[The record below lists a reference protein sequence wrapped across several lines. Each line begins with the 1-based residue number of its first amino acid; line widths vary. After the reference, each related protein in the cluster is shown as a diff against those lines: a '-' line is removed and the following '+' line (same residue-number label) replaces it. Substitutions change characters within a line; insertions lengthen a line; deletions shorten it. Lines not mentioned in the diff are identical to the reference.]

1 MLRTRNLPAYRDLLV
16 LFTKYGRK
24 DFHVTLDKDEILS
37 ANEPEGE
44 IEPEVKLRAEAFAK
58 ALKDLGPTYVKF
70 GQLLSTRP
78 DIVPR
83 EYIDALEQL
92 QDAVEPFSYAEVE
105 KTIEEELGVRISK
118 AFQSFDSTPLAAASL
133 GQAHKAVLRDG
144 REVVVKVQ
152 RPNVREQVKHD
163 LEVFAEIAGTIE
175 EHSDV
180 GRKMNLVATLE
191 QVRMTMTNELN
202 YLQEARNTDMLRK
215 NLEQFPQIYIPAVI
229 HDFSSSRVLTTELIE
244 GRKVSKLTPLM
255 IIDRDYAELAAVLT
269 RAYLKQICVDG
280 FWHSDP
286 HPGNVFVHEDQIV
299 LLDFGMVSRISQE
312 LQDEIIKL
320 LLAISSNN
328 GVEVAESCVRM
339 SEIEERFD
347 ITKFHREISTLVAQF
362 HDVDPQAV
370 NTGQVLFQIIALANN
385 NELKVPAEMAMLA
398 KTLLNLDAITKK
410 LDPDYNPQRVI
421 RDYAQEL
428 MTQKLQQKF
437 NPQNF
442 YPALLD
448 LNQLVLDLPHRSRE
462 ILDLTAG
469 GKLTFGVKLTQAEEF
484 LSGIHKIANR
494 ITVGLV
500 IAALLVASS
509 LMMRVPT
516 SYHLFGYPTIAV
528 IGYLLAAAAAVYL
541 IASILLR
548 DRKDQERA
556 KIKG

>member
-1 MLRTRNLPAYRDLLV
+1 
-16 LFTKYGRK
+16 
-24 DFHVTLDKDEILS
+24 
-37 ANEPEGE
+37 
-44 IEPEVKLRAEAFAK
+44 
-58 ALKDLGPTYVKF
+58 
-70 GQLLSTRP
+70 
-78 DIVPR
+78 
-83 EYIDALEQL
+83 
-92 QDAVEPFSYAEVE
+92 
-105 KTIEEELGVRISK
+105 
-118 AFQSFDSTPLAAASL
+118 
-133 GQAHKAVLRDG
+133 
-144 REVVVKVQ
+144 
-152 RPNVREQVKHD
+152 
-163 LEVFAEIAGTIE
+163 
-175 EHSDV
+175 
-180 GRKMNLVATLE
+180 MNLVATLE
-191 QVRMTMTNELN
+191 QVRLTMTNELN
-202 YLQEARNTDMLRK
+202 YLQEARNTDLLRK

-229 HDFSSSRVLTTELIE
+229 HDFSSSRVLTTELIA

-255 IIDRDYAELAAVLT
+255 IVDRDYAELAAVLT

-286 HPGNVFVHEDQIV
+286 HPGNVFLHDNQIV

-410 LDPDYNPQRVI
+410 LDPNYNPQQVI

-484 LSGIHKIANR
+484 LGGIHKIANR

-556 KIKG
+556 KIK